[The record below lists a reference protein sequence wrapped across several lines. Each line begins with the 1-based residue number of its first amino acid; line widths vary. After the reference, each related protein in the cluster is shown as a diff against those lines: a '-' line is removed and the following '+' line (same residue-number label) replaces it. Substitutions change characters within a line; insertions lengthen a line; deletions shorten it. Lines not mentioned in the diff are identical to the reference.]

1 MLTERLGTSL
11 KTLCAAVWREWQAI
25 FRGRMALV
33 VLLVVPVLYPAILSL
48 LYMNEQARARP
59 TIIVD
64 HDNSELSRKLTL
76 RLSAAEEIGVVDRTD
91 SLDEAIDRMERQEVE
106 MLVYLP
112 QDLAKKVKRGERVA
126 TRVWASANNMYAYG
140 LSFLAFHQV
149 LMRLNDELGQE
160 FFWQK
165 GLTPQAA
172 RGRAFP
178 LAWEERMLYHPEQT
192 YGSYLIPGVLLIV
205 VQQIVLMSLSF
216 SVGLQR
222 EGRGRPRRERFP
234 FTAMLGRAVAHLP
247 FWLCGIAFIVFVIFP
262 LFAWPSASAIGM
274 FAIYAALALAMAPMS
289 MAIAS
294 FVPDRFVAFQL
305 LLFFSAPIFIMS
317 GYSWPLWQMPP
328 LVQAVAS
335 VFPATP
341 ALQAVR
347 IISLKNADLSLTV
360 PYLQIM
366 FVQAMGWLAVAFA
379 CTHLGARIFGP
390 KGDSG
395 NVEAAPAAAAR
406 SGEGLPSA

>member
-1 MLTERLGTSL
+1 MLKAHLGTFLSAL
-11 KTLCAAVWREWQAI
+11 PRAIWREWQAI

-48 LYMNEQARARP
+48 LYMNEQAGARP

-64 HDNSELSRKLTL
+64 HDNSELSRKLAL
-76 RLSAAEEIGVVDRTD
+76 RLSAAEEIGVVERSD
-91 SLDEAIDRMERQEVE
+91 SLDQAIDRMERQEVE

-112 QDLAKKVKRGERVA
+112 QGLSRKVKRGERAA

-192 YGSYLIPGVLLIV
+192 YGGYLVPGVLLIV
-205 VQQIVLMSLSF
+205 VQQIVLMSLSL

-234 FTAMLGRAVAHLP
+234 MTAMLGRALAHLP
-247 FWLCGIAFIVFVIFP
+247 FWLCGIAFIAFAIFP
-262 LFAWPSASAIGM
+262 FFAWPSASAIGM
-274 FAIYAALALAMAPMS
+274 FAVYAALALAMVPMS

-328 LVQAVAS
+328 IVQAVAS
-335 VFPATP
+335 IFPATP

-347 IISLKNADLSLTV
+347 ILSFKNADLALAL
-360 PYLQIM
+360 PYFQIM
-366 FVQAMGWLAVAFA
+366 LVQALGWLAVAFV

-390 KGDSG
+390 KESSR
-395 NVEAAPAAAAR
+395 EAPAT
-406 SGEGLPSA
+406 